1 MKVEMLEDYVMLVFL
16 FVFCMNS
23 SVLLV
28 CVCYVQ
34 NYTVL
39 LVCVC
44 YENQLLVCVCYVQN
58 STVLF
63 VFCMSFCLECN
74 GSDLW

>member
-16 FVFCMNS
+16 FVFCVNS

-34 NYTVL
+34 NSTVL

-44 YENQLLVCVCYVQN
+44 YENQLLVCVC
-58 STVLF
+58 
-63 VFCMSFCLECN
+63 
-74 GSDLW
+74 

>member
-34 NYTVL
+34 NSTV
-39 LVCVC
+39 
-44 YENQLLVCVCYVQN
+44 LLVCVCYVQN

>member
-16 FVFCMNS
+16 FVFCVNS
-23 SVLLV
+23 SV
-28 CVCYVQ
+28 
-34 NYTVL
+34 
-39 LVCVC
+39 
-44 YENQLLVCVCYVQN
+44 LLVCVCYVQN